1 MACIP
6 SSPVVLV
13 SRGRSNNVML
23 RQPCLIS
30 GDVKCRCSRGR
41 GRHRSSTPVDCR
53 SSAGTVP
60 HARNRLG
67 FLAGVPKL
75 HSVAPEISI
84 SRVIG

>member
-30 GDVKCRCSRGR
+30 GDVKCRCS
-41 GRHRSSTPVDCR
+41 
-53 SSAGTVP
+53 
-60 HARNRLG
+60 HATGPQRPLTAARLPG
-67 FLAGVPKL
+67 PLLMHEIGV
-75 HSVAPEISI
+75 VA
-84 SRVIG
+84 